1 MLQVGRMLV
10 GGVGTRG
17 QRNPMQAV
25 FCIVLGMQG
34 ILHSY
39 QAGAFMARYCSMQY
53 QTSAPFPST
62 SHNADA
68 QRQQTQ
74 NAGDAGP
81 HLGSMPEQAN
91 ATSPITADRS
101 PINHASNQASVSSDA
116 TCIAEQ
122 AEGGQSPYSAAVGV
136 SIILLSSTAALFAL
150 AAFGFSAMYDDWPG
164 VLLAAALA
172 PLGAAGRWQM
182 GRWNK
187 LPESM
192 HPVKL
197 RRVWYVASCTRSN
210 L

>member
-1 MLQVGRMLV
+1 MLV
-10 GGVGTRG
+10 GGVGTHG

-25 FCIVLGMQG
+25 FCIIFGMQG

-53 QTSAPFPST
+53 HTSASFPST

-68 QRQQTQ
+68 QQQQTQ
-74 NAGDAGP
+74 NASDADAGP

-91 ATSPITADRS
+91 ATSPNTADRS
-101 PINHASNQASVSSDA
+101 PIHHASNQASVSPDA
-116 TCIAEQ
+116 TCIAER
-122 AEGGQSPYSAAVGV
+122 AKGGQSPYSAAVGG

-150 AAFGFSAMYDDWPG
+150 AAFGFSAKHDDWPG

-187 LPESM
+187 LPHSV
-192 HPVKL
+192 HHLKL
-197 RRVWYVASCTRSN
+197 RRVWYATSWTRSH